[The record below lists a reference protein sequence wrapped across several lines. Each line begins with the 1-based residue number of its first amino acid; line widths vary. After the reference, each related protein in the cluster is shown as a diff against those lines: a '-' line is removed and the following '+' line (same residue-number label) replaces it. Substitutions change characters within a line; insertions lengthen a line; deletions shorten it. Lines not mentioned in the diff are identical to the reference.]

1 MAGLGSL
8 GKHGLL
14 RNGSLERRRRLE
26 IPVVMGCSLLGFE
39 MVIEISTGTEEDG
52 MVVILAEQQR
62 RARALGGNRWM
73 GAAVMKRMNSVLQV
87 MIIDG
92 VPSTGSGLALIVMV
106 KPLMHRGVGEHG
118 EGIGVVKCFVNLN
131 CI

>member
-1 MAGLGSL
+1 
-8 GKHGLL
+8 
-14 RNGSLERRRRLE
+14 LE

-52 MVVILAEQQR
+52 MVVILAEHQR

-92 VPSTGSGLALIVMV
+92 EEE
-106 KPLMHRGVGEHG
+106 R
-118 EGIGVVKCFVNLN
+118 
-131 CI
+131 